1 MKKKPLVLVVLGP
14 TATGKSALAIALAK
28 RFGGEVISADS
39 RQVYRGMDLGT
50 GKVTPK
56 EMAGIPHHLL
66 DIEHPSRAYN
76 VERFK
81 HDAESALT
89 GILAR
94 GNMPIICGGTG
105 FYIESIVR
113 NVVRP
118 DVPANKKLRTALSK
132 KSLAELQLILK
143 ALDPRRFKTVDQ
155 QNPVRLIRAIEIA
168 TALGAVP
175 QLKHKP
181 SPYRFVQIGI
191 ECPDDELRA
200 RIEKR
205 LDERLKKGMIAE
217 VRALRSASRPVS
229 MRRLNELGLEYRYIA
244 LHLAGKLTKT
254 EMRDQL
260 ATAIWQYARRQKTWF
275 RRDKSITWFTR
286 DELQAIENHIRAKL

>member
-81 HDAESALT
+81 SDAESALT

-105 FYIESIVR
+105 FYIESIVH

-118 DVPANKKLRTALSK
+118 DVPTNKKLRTALSK

-143 ALDPRRFKTVDQ
+143 ALDPKRFKTVDQ

-286 DELQAIENHIRAKL
+286 DELQAIENHIRAEL

>member
-1 MKKKPLVLVVLGP
+1 VKKKPLILVVVGP

-39 RQVYRGMDLGT
+39 RQVYRDMDLGT
-50 GKVTPK
+50 GKVTTK

-66 DIEHPSRAYN
+66 DIEHPSRTYS

-81 HDAESALT
+81 RDADAAIQD
-89 GILAR
+89 ILAR
-94 GNMPIICGGTG
+94 GAMPIICGGTG
-105 FYIESIVR
+105 FYVDSIVH

-118 DVPANKKLRTALSK
+118 DVPANKKLRAALNK
-132 KSLAELQLILK
+132 KSLAELQLVLK
-143 ALDPRRFKTVDQ
+143 ALDPKRFATVDQ
-155 QNPVRLIRAIEIA
+155 KNPVRLIRAIEIA

-175 QLKHKP
+175 QLTHAP
-181 SPYRFVQIGI
+181 SPYRFIQIGI

-217 VRALRSASRPVS
+217 VRALRSAPRPVS
-229 MRRLNELGLEYRYIA
+229 MKRLNELGLEYRYIA

-254 EMRDQL
+254 ELRDQL
-260 ATAIWQYARRQKTWF
+260 ATAIWHYARRQKTWF
-275 RRDKSITWFTR
+275 RRDKTITWFTR
-286 DELQAIENHIRAKL
+286 DEVAKIEKHIRAAF

>member
-1 MKKKPLVLVVLGP
+1 MKKKPFVLVVLGP

-28 RFGGEVISADS
+28 HFGGEVISADS

-81 HDAESALT
+81 SDAESALT

-105 FYIESIVR
+105 FYIESIVH

-118 DVPANKKLRTALSK
+118 DVPTNKKLRTALSK
-132 KSLAELQLILK
+132 KSLSELQLILK
-143 ALDPRRFKTVDQ
+143 ALDPKRFKTVDQ

-217 VRALRSASRPVS
+217 VRALRSAPRPVS

-286 DELQAIENHIRAKL
+286 DELQAIENHIRAEL